1 VGTSQTLS
9 GNRILD
15 SLSTSSRERLQ
26 PHLELQR
33 LARGRQLL
41 DAGDPI
47 RHAYFPVNG
56 SISLL
61 GLTDSGGS
69 VELAAIGAE
78 GFANTLLVL
87 GASST
92 PHRLVVPI
100 ASSAYR
106 ISADIIRR
114 ESQRSPDLQQLV
126 LRCVEQLLL
135 QVTQSAI
142 CLTFHTLLQRIAGW
156 LLACSERIRATT
168 IELTHEFVAQIL
180 GVSRPR
186 VSEALTTLESRR
198 LIHQGLG
205 RIHIVNR
212 VGLQDVACDC
222 HRGPANR
229 PAQR

>member
-1 VGTSQTLS
+1 LS

-15 SLSTSSRERLQ
+15 SLSTPSRERLQ
-26 PHLELQR
+26 PYLELQS
-33 LARGRQLL
+33 LTRGRQLL

-56 SISLL
+56 GISLL

-92 PHRLVVPI
+92 PHRLLVPV

-106 ISADIIRR
+106 ISADVVRR
-114 ESQRSPDLQQLV
+114 ESQRNPDFQQLV
-126 LRCVEQLLL
+126 LRCVDRLLL
-135 QVTQSAI
+135 QLTQSAI
-142 CLTFHTLLQRIAGW
+142 CLAFHTLLQRISGW
-156 LLACSERIRATT
+156 LLACCERIRATT

-186 VSEALTTLESRR
+186 VSEAMTTLESRR

-205 RIHIVNR
+205 RIHLVNR

-222 HRGPANR
+222 HRGPADF
-229 PAQR
+229 AQR

>member
-15 SLSTSSRERLQ
+15 ALSTPSRERLQ

-33 LARGRQLL
+33 LMRGRQLL

-56 SISLL
+56 GISLL

-92 PHRLVVPI
+92 PHRLLVPV
-100 ASSAYR
+100 ASNAYR
-106 ISADIIRR
+106 ISADVIRR
-114 ESQRSPDLQQLV
+114 ESQRSPDFQQLV
-126 LRCVEQLLL
+126 LRCVNQLLL
-135 QVTQSAI
+135 QLTQSAI

-168 IELTHEFVAQIL
+168 IELTHELVAQIL

-186 VSEALTTLESRR
+186 VSEALTSLESRR

-212 VGLQDVACDC
+212 VGLQGVACDC
-222 HRGPANR
+222 HRGPADV
-229 PAQR
+229 AQR

>member
-15 SLSTSSRERLQ
+15 ALSTPSRERLQ

-33 LARGRQLL
+33 LMRGRQLL

-56 SISLL
+56 GISLL

-92 PHRLVVPI
+92 PHRLLVPV
-100 ASSAYR
+100 ASNAYR
-106 ISADIIRR
+106 ISADVIRR
-114 ESQRSPDLQQLV
+114 ESQRSPDFQQLV
-126 LRCVEQLLL
+126 LRCVNELLL
-135 QVTQSAI
+135 QLTQSAI
-142 CLTFHTLLQRIAGW
+142 CLTFHTLLQRISGW

-168 IELTHEFVAQIL
+168 IELTHELVAQIL

-212 VGLQDVACDC
+212 VGLKGVACDC
-222 HRGPANR
+222 HRGPADV
-229 PAQR
+229 AQR

>member
-1 VGTSQTLS
+1 VGISQAVS

-15 SLSTSSRERLQ
+15 ALSTPSRERLQ

-33 LARGRQLL
+33 LTRGRQLL

-47 RHAYFPVNG
+47 RHAYFPVSG

-92 PHRLVVPI
+92 PHRLVVPT
-100 ASSAYR
+100 AGSAYR

-114 ESQRSPDLQQLV
+114 ESQRSPDFQQLV
-126 LRCVEQLLL
+126 LRCVEELLL
-135 QVTQSAI
+135 QLTRSAI

-156 LLACSERIRATT
+156 LLVCSERIRATT

-198 LIHQGLG
+198 LIHQGMG
-205 RIHIVNR
+205 RIHLVNR
-212 VGLQDVACDC
+212 IGLQEVACEC
-222 HRGPANR
+222 HRAPTDRAT
-229 PAQR
+229 QR

>member
-15 SLSTSSRERLQ
+15 SLSAPLRERLQ
-26 PHLELQR
+26 PHLELQS
-33 LARGRQLL
+33 LTRGRQLL

-61 GLTDSGGS
+61 GLTASGGS

-78 GFANTLLVL
+78 GFANTLIVL

-100 ASSAYR
+100 AASAYR
-106 ISADIIRR
+106 LSADVIRR
-114 ESQRSPDLQQLV
+114 ESQRNPEFQQIV
-126 LRCVEQLLL
+126 LRCVEQLLFQL
-135 QVTQSAI
+135 TQSAI
-142 CLTFHTLLQRIAGW
+142 CLTFHTLLQRSAGW

-168 IELTHEFVAQIL
+168 IELTHEFVAQML

-222 HRGPANR
+222 HRGPVDR
-229 PAQR
+229 VAQR